1 MLKKNYFN
9 IVALGFKTLIFVL
22 LFGSIILQPTLKSIS
37 LMDPQSFS
45 WLDHDSES
53 ENNENDNKE
62 FEDSKEKKV
71 ELRLIAIDFSSNSF
85 IYKVF
90 NYRLYFLNYNVTID
104 LHDPPPEVV

>member
-1 MLKKNYFN
+1 MKKSLH
-9 IVALGFKTLIFVL
+9 ILTIGFRTLIFVL

-37 LMDPQSFS
+37 VMDPQAFS
-45 WLDHDSES
+45 WLDHDSEN

-71 ELRLIAIDFSSNSF
+71 ELRLTVIDFSSNSF

-90 NYRLYFLNYNVTID
+90 NYRLYFLKYNVTID
-104 LHDPPPEVV
+104 IHDPPPEAV

>member
-1 MLKKNYFN
+1 VLKKNYFN

-71 ELRLIAIDFSSNSF
+71 ELRLTVIDFSSNSF

-90 NYRLYFLNYNVTID
+90 NYRLYFLKYNVTID
-104 LHDPPPEVV
+104 IHDPPPEAV

>member
-1 MLKKNYFN
+1 MKNFFK
-9 IVALGFKTLIFVL
+9 IIAIGFRTLIFVL

-62 FEDSKEKKV
+62 VEDSKEKKV
-71 ELRLIAIDFSSNSF
+71 ELNYKDEDF
-85 IYKVF
+85 
-90 NYRLYFLNYNVTID
+90 
-104 LHDPPPEVV
+104 PPL

>member
-1 MLKKNYFN
+1 MKKLFK
-9 IVALGFKTLIFVL
+9 IVAVVFRTLIFVL
-22 LFGSIILQPTLKSIS
+22 LFGSIILQPTLKSLT
-37 LMDPQSFS
+37 LMDPQSIS

-90 NYRLYFLNYNVTID
+90 NYRLYFLKYNVTID